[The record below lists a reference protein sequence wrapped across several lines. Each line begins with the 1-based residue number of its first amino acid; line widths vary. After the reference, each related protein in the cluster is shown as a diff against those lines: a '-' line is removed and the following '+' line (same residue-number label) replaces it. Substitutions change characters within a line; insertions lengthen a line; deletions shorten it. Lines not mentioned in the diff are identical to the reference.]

1 MPDKH
6 SIDRGG
12 PGQSGAASGL
22 SHFDDSKPGEQR
34 YPADTFPS
42 GSRSRFDD
50 GGHDTES
57 SNPDDQLRS
66 AIFASLREA
75 QIDVSKLEVMVSGG
89 IVTLTGTV
97 EDGPSLSLAEDRV
110 EHIPGVDEV
119 RNEILVEGH

>member
-1 MPDKH
+1 MPDKSR

-12 PGQSGAASGL
+12 PGQSGAASGAAR
-22 SHFDDSKPGEQR
+22 FDDSKPGEQR

-42 GSRSRFDD
+42 GSRSRFD
-50 GGHDTES
+50 HDAEPS
-57 SNPDDQLRS
+57 SPDDQLRS

-75 QIDVSKLEVMVSGG
+75 QIDVSKLDVMVSGG
-89 IVTLTGTV
+89 VVTLTGTV

-110 EHIPGVDEV
+110 EHIAGVDEV